1 MGEVV
6 QELSDLVIYTM
17 HDPRYESVIDI
28 INDMKVEDKDNYMI
42 IQDRKEAIDK
52 AISIAK
58 KNDIILI
65 AGKGRDNYMAIEDKK
80 VKYSDYD
87 VLERYL
93 KNGTM
98 KCNRK

>member
-1 MGEVV
+1 
-6 QELSDLVIYTM
+6 
-17 HDPRYESVIDI
+17 
-28 INDMKVEDKDNYMI
+28 MKVEDKDNYMI
-42 IQDRKEAIDK
+42 IEDRKEAIDK

-93 KNGTM
+93 KNGTK